1 MSGTITDIRT
11 WSKGADSEVPS
22 PAWNIYVDSQGQLWW
37 HEQNS
42 VKWTQILFEDT
53 WRRLVTSEVPDGAR
67 QLVRMIADEVL
78 AELLP
83 ADSDES
89 GE

>member
-42 VKWTQILFEDT
+42 VKWTQIL
-53 WRRLVTSEVPDGAR
+53 RGHLAPACHVRGSGRCAPAR
-67 QLVRMIADEVL
+67 AHDC
-78 AELLP
+78 
-83 ADSDES
+83 
-89 GE
+89 